1 MDKNEHPLEFRYLL
15 TMCPIIRYWRKNAP
29 NSIRDDEKVSIRA
42 TLIRTLEE
50 PENKIAVQV
59 AVSIAKAA
67 R

>member
-1 MDKNEHPLEFRYLL
+1 MAPHAIRDEEKA
-15 TMCPIIRYWRKNAP
+15 IIRG
-29 NSIRDDEKVSIRA
+29 V
-42 TLIRTLEE
+42 LIRTLNE